1 MTIRKNNQ
9 REFLRPGEILMR
21 EKRGFSLKKGKSLFY
36 IYSLFKDDFI
46 GFEIAEFDDLK
57 NGNGY
62 ERKKRLL

>member
-1 MTIRKNNQ
+1 
-9 REFLRPGEILMR
+9 MR